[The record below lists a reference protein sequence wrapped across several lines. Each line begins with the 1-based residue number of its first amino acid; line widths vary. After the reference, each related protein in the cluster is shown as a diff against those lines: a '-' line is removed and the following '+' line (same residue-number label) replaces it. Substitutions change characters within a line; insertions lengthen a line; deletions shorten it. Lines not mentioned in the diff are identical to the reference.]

1 MENFLSCFRL
11 AQCYM
16 TINSVK
22 REWQHFIRSLDSER
36 RKRQHLKN
44 QVQWYGRRESK
55 HHFRAYNVRSWVQQ
69 PMFGE
74 RQNALLVL
82 SKAPQRRQ
90 SGAGPHDFGSL
101 HRHKRKAPEV
111 SPRLC
116 VMDRPRQQTRNSF
129 ERTRM
134 AETQALF
141 TVARR
146 QSRIFY
152 YINSPRQW
160 CREPMRLVCKAV
172 LFNYHHFRD
181 TCYSMFL
188 RVKIGLSEWL

>member
-1 MENFLSCFRL
+1 
-11 AQCYM
+11 M
-16 TINSVK
+16 TLYFSAVWTQSGESGNTLKIKCSGMA
-22 REWQHFIRSLDSER
+22 DER
-36 RKRQHLKN
+36 AN
-44 QVQWYGRRESK
+44 IF
-55 HHFRAYNVRSWVQQ
+55 FRAYNVRSRVQQ

-74 RQNALLVL
+74 RHNALLLL
-82 SKAPQRRQ
+82 SKPPQRRQ
-90 SGAGPHDFGSL
+90 SGAVAHDFGSL
-101 HRHKRKAPEV
+101 HRKEKAPEV
-111 SPRLC
+111 SPRQC
-116 VMDRPRQQTRNSF
+116 VRDRPWKQTRNSF

-152 YINSPRQW
+152 YINSPRQR